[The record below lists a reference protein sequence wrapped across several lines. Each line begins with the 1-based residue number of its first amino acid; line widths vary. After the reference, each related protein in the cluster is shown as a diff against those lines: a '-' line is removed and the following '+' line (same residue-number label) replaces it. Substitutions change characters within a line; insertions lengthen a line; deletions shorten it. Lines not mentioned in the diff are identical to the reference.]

1 MLKDATRLNG
11 GGAQFEKRFVSGAFA
26 VSCFVDAGHPPEEN
40 EGVFTKASGVLLLIL
55 LACSASGGDTPK
67 QPVLGHRSVPLL
79 TVDGLTF
86 KDLNRNGK
94 LDPYEDWRLPAEART
109 ADLVQK
115 MSLEEL
121 AGLMVHGTL
130 PSIGPL
136 GAIGVGDGYDLAKT
150 RQMIDESHVNNF
162 ITRLNRSAEAFA
174 KQNNEVQAIAE
185 SSRWGIPVTISTDPR
200 NHFDQV
206 LGAGTQTKAF
216 SMWPAPLGFAAL
228 NDAELT
234 RRFGDVVRREYEAV
248 GIRESLAPQA
258 DLATEPRWARINGT
272 FGEDAE
278 IAKRMVEA
286 YVTGI
291 QNGPNG
297 LNSGSVTAV
306 VKHWAG
312 YGAAKDGWDS
322 HNYYGRYAEFSGN
335 NFAQHL
341 IPFTGAFASHVGS
354 VMPTYSILQNLTL
367 DGKPVEQ
374 VGAGFNHQLLTDLLR
389 NKYGFSG
396 VILSDWAIT
405 NDCPATCRNGASAGT
420 KPAVSDIGMPWGV
433 EELTVAQRFA
443 KAINAG
449 VDQIGGTERSS
460 AIVEDVH
467 NGTIPEARVRQAAS
481 RILLQKFQLGLFEQ
495 PYVDET
501 QAAVVAGNK
510 EFVKEGEAAQA
521 RAVVLLENKPA
532 ASTGKPLLPASGKK
546 IYLFGVAANAAQA
559 AGFTV
564 VTDPA
569 QADFALVR
577 APAPYQSEHPNYFF
591 GSRQH
596 EGRLAYVETDP
607 AYVELLRVSA
617 IIPTV
622 FVTTLERPLILTNVR
637 PHVTA
642 LLGDFGISDEAL
654 LALVSGKASPQG
666 RLPFELPSSI
676 EAVQQQK
683 SDLPHD
689 SQSPLYPIGFGL

>member
-1 MLKDATRLNG
+1 
-11 GGAQFEKRFVSGAFA
+11 
-26 VSCFVDAGHPPEEN
+26 
-40 EGVFTKASGVLLLIL
+40 
-55 LACSASGGDTPK
+55 
-67 QPVLGHRSVPLL
+67 
-79 TVDGLTF
+79 
-86 KDLNRNGK
+86 
-94 LDPYEDWRLPAEART
+94 
-109 ADLVQK
+109 
-115 MSLEEL
+115 
-121 AGLMVHGTL
+121 
-130 PSIGPL
+130 
-136 GAIGVGDGYDLAKT
+136 
-150 RQMIDESHVNNF
+150 
-162 ITRLNRSAEAFA
+162 
-174 KQNNEVQAIAE
+174 
-185 SSRWGIPVTISTDPR
+185 
-200 NHFDQV
+200 
-206 LGAGTQTKAF
+206 
-216 SMWPAPLGFAAL
+216 
-228 NDAELT
+228 
-234 RRFGDVVRREYEAV
+234 V

-286 YVTGI
+286 YVSGI

-297 LNSGSVTAV
+297 LNSRSVSAV

-312 YGAAKDGWDS
+312 YGAAKDGWNS
-322 HNYYGRYAEFSGN
+322 HNYYGRYAEFPGN

-341 IPFTGAFASHVGS
+341 IPFTGAFAAHVGG

-389 NKYGFSG
+389 NEYGFDG

-405 NDCPATCRNGASAGT
+405 NDCPMTCRNGASPGN
-420 KPAVSDIGMPWGV
+420 KPAISDIGMPWGV
-433 EELTVAQRFA
+433 EELTVDQRFA

-449 VDQIGGTERSS
+449 VDQIGGTELSS

-467 NGTIPEARVRQAAS
+467 NGSISEARVRQAAS

-501 QAAVVAGNK
+501 RAAVVAGNQ

-532 ASTGKPLLPASGKK
+532 ASTGKPLLPASDKKK
-546 IYLFGVAANAAQA
+546 IYLYGVAANAARD
-559 AGFTV
+559 AGFAV

-577 APAPYQSEHPNYFF
+577 APAPFQSEHPNYFF

-596 EGRLAYVETDP
+596 EGRLAYIETDP
-607 AYVELLRVSA
+607 AYAELLRVSA
-617 IIPTV
+617 TIPTV

-637 PHVTA
+637 PHVAA

-654 LALVSGKASPQG
+654 LSLVSGKASPQG
-666 RLPFELPSSI
+666 HLPFELPSSI
-676 EAVQQQK
+676 EAVQRQK

-689 SQSPLYPIGFGL
+689 SQSPLYPIGFGLHY

>member
-1 MLKDATRLNG
+1 MFNNG
-11 GGAQFEKRFVSGAFA
+11 YA
-26 VSCFVDAGHPPEEN
+26 VLA
-40 EGVFTKASGVLLLIL
+40 LIL

-67 QPVLGHRSVPLL
+67 QPALGHRSVALL

-94 LDPYEDWRLPAEART
+94 LDPYEDWRLPAEVRT
-109 ADLVQK
+109 ADLLQK

-121 AGLMVHGTL
+121 TGLMVHGTL
-130 PSIGPL
+130 PSVGPM
-136 GAIGVGDGYDLAKT
+136 GPIGVGEEYDLAKV
-150 RQMIDESHVNNF
+150 RQMIDEDHVNTF
-162 ITRLNRSAEAFA
+162 ITRLNGSAESFA

-185 SSRWGIPVTISTDPR
+185 SSRWGIPVTISSDPR

-206 LGAGTQTKAF
+206 LGAGTESKAF
-216 SMWPAPLGFAAL
+216 SMWPGPLGFAAL

-234 RRFGDVVRREYEAV
+234 RRFGDVVRQEYEAV

-272 FGEDAE
+272 FGADAE

-297 LNSGSVTAV
+297 LNSASVTAV

-322 HNYYGRYAEFSGN
+322 HNYYGRYAEFFGN

-341 IPFTGAFASHVGS
+341 IPFTGAFAAHVGS

-389 NKYGFSG
+389 NKYGFDG

-405 NDCPATCRNGASAGT
+405 NDCPATCRNGASAGN

-433 EELTVAQRFA
+433 EELTVEQRFA

-449 VDQIGGTERSS
+449 VDQIGGTELIERDRRGCSQW
-460 AIVEDVH
+460 IDCGGE
-467 NGTIPEARVRQAAS
+467 GAA
-481 RILLQKFQLGLFEQ
+481 G
-495 PYVDET
+495 
-501 QAAVVAGNK
+501 
-510 EFVKEGEAAQA
+510 
-521 RAVVLLENKPA
+521 
-532 ASTGKPLLPASGKK
+532 GKPDS
-546 IYLFGVAANAAQA
+546 AA
-559 AGFTV
+559 
-564 VTDPA
+564 
-569 QADFALVR
+569 
-577 APAPYQSEHPNYFF
+577 EI
-591 GSRQH
+591 
-596 EGRLAYVETDP
+596 
-607 AYVELLRVSA
+607 SA
-617 IIPTV
+617 WT
-622 FVTTLERPLILTNVR
+622 F
-637 PHVTA
+637 
-642 LLGDFGISDEAL
+642 
-654 LALVSGKASPQG
+654 
-666 RLPFELPSSI
+666 
-676 EAVQQQK
+676 
-683 SDLPHD
+683 
-689 SQSPLYPIGFGL
+689 